1 MSFWG
6 FSFFFFRDFTRCVKR
21 SRPRATDYPGALEL
35 PPLRYFIGAGHSI
48 LTFTFLQ
55 QKCEHNS
62 CPYAT
67 SYLLDGA
74 ERCPV
79 GNIRDKNFNAISDV
93 AFSPVSV
100 CLCITPQTLKCR
112 PAGFM
117 IAFAYLRQPALAIG
131 DWSLL
136 ITRSAIPCSAPRLL
150 AMLSPEKNR
159 WTPWLHPAA

>member
-1 MSFWG
+1 VISLDVSKDLAHGPPITLGLSSSPLCGISLVPGTRFSH
-6 FSFFFFRDFTRCVKR
+6 SFFSNRNASTTHVLMLL
-21 SRPRATDYPGALEL
+21 AT
-35 PPLRYFIGAGHSI
+35 
-48 LTFTFLQ
+48 
-55 QKCEHNS
+55 
-62 CPYAT
+62 
-67 SYLLDGA
+67 A